1 MIKSMTLYGYK
12 GQGPTPVDYSLNK
25 YTFVLGANAAGKST
39 FINGLRTAVL
49 GYVPENAVHAGSKDA
64 VSLVRMDDGTEIKTV
79 ASADAATV
87 HYLNG
92 KKCTKKDVATKRS
105 GYLKLSPEIA
115 EIFYREGQYCLDL
128 KPEEFSKL
136 IGSILPAMTTADMIR
151 ALGLTPEEETLF
163 NSIYSESNVDFDD
176 IAKVYKDLS
185 ERLRV
190 LNRDIA
196 SAEQTASILCKGH
209 TGRPLDLLKKK
220 REGLLAQLKSFRDA
234 EELQR
239 EYEAKNAAYVKHMT
253 EIKELQEK
261 LANKPASV
269 TPGEI
274 EQSIELLNRVNQKIK
289 EESELIA
296 VLKKNIETSQKILDE
311 LASSVC
317 PISQKLVC
325 TTDKSSVRADLE
337 KTISDNTKMVEI
349 HMGKLASA
357 ESVRKSTEEQIR
369 ELREKER
376 KQQEYLRLEEHLKV
390 LKANTPP
397 IPSMPAAA
405 ATDSSA
411 ISKELDQLNEE
422 IANAGNAEQSRQIMD
437 AIKIKKSEQAVVENL
452 RKMLAP
458 KGEAYNI
465 ILDRVCGSLN
475 KEMNATSNDLGNQ
488 REYEFRV
495 ENGMTLYGK
504 KIGTQNMIPVRNMS
518 TGERFLAHMT
528 LTALIN
534 KIVGLNFVI
543 LDNLDCL
550 DQENLE
556 RVLEFVTSAGYEK
569 RFENVVL
576 AGVNHED
583 TLTEINK
590 LASARNDVQVINLVA

>member
-1 MIKSMTLYGYK
+1 MIKEMTLLGYK
-12 GQGPTPVDYSLNK
+12 GQSSRVDYTLDK
-25 YTFVLGANAAGKST
+25 YTFVMGANAAGKST
-39 FINGLRTAVL
+39 FIDGLRTAML
-49 GYVPENAVHAGSKDA
+49 GIVPENAVHAGSKDA
-64 VSLVRMDDGTEIKTV
+64 VSLVKMDDGTEIKTV
-79 ASADAATV
+79 ASDDAATV

-92 KKCTKKDVATKRS
+92 KKFTKKDVAAKRS
-105 GYLKLSPEIA
+105 GYLNLPPEIA

-136 IGSILPAMTTADMIR
+136 IGSILPAMTTADLTQ
-151 ALGLTPEEETLF
+151 ALNLTPEEEALF
-163 NSIYSESNVDFDD
+163 KSIYSGTNVDFED
-176 IAKVYKDLS
+176 IAKIYKDLS
-185 ERLRV
+185 EKLRV

-196 SAEQTASILCKGH
+196 SAEQTATILCKGN

-220 REGLLAQLKSFRDA
+220 REGLLTQLKTFRDA

-253 EIKELQEK
+253 EIKELQAK
-261 LANKPASV
+261 LANKPESV
-269 TPGEI
+269 APGEI
-274 EQSIELLNRVNQKIK
+274 ENAIATLNRVNQKLK
-289 EESELIA
+289 EEAELFA
-296 VLKKNIETSQKILDE
+296 VLKTNIETSRKILDE

-337 KTISDNTKMVEI
+337 KTIADNQRMIDI
-349 HMGKLASA
+349 HKGRVLSA
-357 ESVRKSTEEQIR
+357 ESVRKATEEQITS
-369 ELREKER
+369 LREKER
-376 KQQEYLRLEEHLKV
+376 RQQEYLRLEETLAV
-390 LKANTPP
+390 LKANMPP
-397 IPSMPAAA
+397 VPCMPTAA

-422 IANAGNAEQSRQIMD
+422 IANAGNAEQSRRLMD
-437 AIKIKKSEQAVVENL
+437 SIKVKKTEQAVVEKL

-475 KEMNATSNDLGNQ
+475 QEMNATAMDLGSQ

-495 ENGMTLYGK
+495 EDGMTLYGK
-504 KIGTQNMIPVRNMS
+504 KAGAQNMIPVRNMS

-550 DQENLE
+550 DQENLQH
-556 RVLEFVTSAGYEK
+556 VLDFVTSPAYEK

-576 AGVNHED
+576 AGVNHID
-583 TLTEINK
+583 TLNAVNK
-590 LASARNDVQVINLVA
+590 IKAARNDVQVINLVA